1 MELKQRRLGVAWWCG
16 KTAAGGSA
24 GREKAEDGGPVRQQG
39 REEQRQDA
47 ARRRPQVRE
56 EVGHAAHGGGGEIRA
71 RGSVPGAGM
80 EGGAPARR
88 GRRLDAAM
96 AGRRARRQKGS
107 GEALLSCVV
116 TARGRRRGR
125 VGDRAGGFGL
135 GLGGIGGGGWALAL
149 GRRGRMGGPGCWAP
163 SLSLSLAEKN
173 REQFKRI
180 KRKAK
185 NKNKMVGHICKALR
199 NISNPTKMVPTK

>member
-24 GREKAEDGGPVRQQG
+24 GREKAEDGGPVRQQRDG
-39 REEQRQDA
+39 GAREEQRQDA

-88 GRRLDAAM
+88 GRRLDAAPATGRDAGDSGRGVKKMTRGRGAGVGLQLRRRRPDAALGGEGRHVAM
-96 AGRRARRQKGS
+96 AGRRWLRAHEEKGGRASQALGVELAR
-107 GEALLSCVV
+107 EALRLEELGNR
-116 TARGRRRGR
+116 ARGLLPGVLR
-125 VGDRAGGFGL
+125 V
-135 GLGGIGGGGWALAL
+135 W
-149 GRRGRMGGPGCWAP
+149 
-163 SLSLSLAEKN
+163 
-173 REQFKRI
+173 
-180 KRKAK
+180 
-185 NKNKMVGHICKALR
+185 
-199 NISNPTKMVPTK
+199 